1 MSENEDFS
9 SMGNN
14 NMDPNGYM
22 NAGNY
27 GNTGNAAAPIIN
39 GVQTPLVTTQ
49 INTTAG
55 VIGAVIGALLGS
67 VVWIVVGSLGY
78 VSGWIAFLMIFLSMT
93 MYKKLG
99 NGIDK
104 KGKIIS
110 GVIAMLMIMPSS
122 FIVYCIEI
130 VQYLKEDQYI
140 SITFGQAAPIVLQD
154 ILSADSQLRGGFVI
168 LLLQGYFFAALALF
182 IFICNKK
189 QTEAAKLRAATFTD
203 LHAAKKTTTKKYLFA
218 TACLIIGIIL
228 FVVLCAYNQVMLGMM
243 IMMIG
248 LMVFLVYII
257 KGQTPVISMS
267 HEGFT
272 YNDGK
277 GHKAL
282 KIIPWDSIASAQEPS
297 EDKFC
302 RINTKD
308 MKTYLIDGSQ
318 IPRFGEFWGRVIS
331 STNGMP
337 SVVQTEVEQAETV

>member
-14 NMDPNGYM
+14 NMGPNGYM

-110 GVIAMLMIMPSS
+110 GIIAMLMIMPSS

-168 LLLQGYFFAALALF
+168 LLLQGFCSISTFYIYLQQETDRGCKTQSSDIYRSSRSKENDNEEVSFCNCMSDYRNNPICCAL
-182 IFICNKK
+182 
-189 QTEAAKLRAATFTD
+189 
-203 LHAAKKTTTKKYLFA
+203 
-218 TACLIIGIIL
+218 CLQPGN
-228 FVVLCAYNQVMLGMM
+228 AGNDDHDGR
-243 IMMIG
+243 
-248 LMVFLVYII
+248 
-257 KGQTPVISMS
+257 
-267 HEGFT
+267 T
-272 YNDGK
+272 Y
-277 GHKAL
+277 
-282 KIIPWDSIASAQEPS
+282 
-297 EDKFC
+297 
-302 RINTKD
+302 R
-308 MKTYLIDGSQ
+308 
-318 IPRFGEFWGRVIS
+318 IPRLHHKKPDSRHIHEPGRIY
-331 STNGMP
+331 
-337 SVVQTEVEQAETV
+337 VQ